1 MNTRRKPKKINLKK
15 IKTEMKKIAFKFN
28 KWCLE
33 VLVAFTGV
41 IASSAEAN
49 AVTFN
54 FSYAQGTTLEQMV
67 GFEMAGGIWS
77 SHLSDNAS
85 VNLHIEMTNNLP
97 TNVIGGALPGIAA
110 NETYTNWRNRLQ
122 ADRKSA
128 DDNSIFN
135 NLQDETDKFTA
146 YIDGYKVDN
155 NQELN
160 LTRANAK
167 ALGILNGDN
176 NALDGY
182 MLMSNLSNLPVSWN
196 YDFLN
201 STVPN
206 NKLDFLSVGVHEIGH
221 ILGFV
226 SGIDRPGWLTQKTEY
241 NQSNIDDFYSSLNG
255 TLDNV
260 TPLDMFRYSQE
271 SIAAGGLSEHW
282 LDLSIGGNPYFSV
295 DGGQTPLAYFATG
308 ENTSLGGD
316 GEQASHW
323 KQQSNVLGIMNPL
336 LNVGQRRSVTTIDR
350 RAMDAI
356 GWDLGQGNVNFATL
370 NSQAKQRLAQRIGKT
385 VAWLDANSIEAAQ
398 LLSQN
403 RDQDVATMIDQSQI
417 YEWGLGICIPGL
429 PGCWRQEGFWQNYSW
444 QTLDTQGEVAKTP
457 EPSSFIG
464 LLGLVGL
471 GFISRKKVKSSL
483 TNNANL

>member
-1 MNTRRKPKKINLKK
+1 MKNISFNINSLYLKV
-15 IKTEMKKIAFKFN
+15 I
-28 KWCLE
+28 L
-33 VLVAFTGV
+33 AFTGV
-41 IASSAEAN
+41 IASSASAN
-49 AVTFN
+49 ALTFN
-54 FSYAQGTTLEQMV
+54 FNYAQGTTLEQMV

-85 VNLHIEMTNNLP
+85 VNIYVEMTNDLP

-110 NETYTNWRNRLQ
+110 NQTYTNWRNNLQ
-122 ADRKSA
+122 ADITSA
-128 DDNSIFN
+128 DDTSIFN
-135 NLQDETDKFTA
+135 NLQDEVDKFTA
-146 YIDGYKVDN
+146 YIDGFKVDN
-155 NQELN
+155 NEELN
-160 LTRANAK
+160 MTRANAK
-167 ALGILNGDN
+167 ALGMLNGNN

-182 MLMSNLSNLPVSWN
+182 ILMSNLSSLPVSWN

-201 STVPN
+201 NTVPN
-206 NKLDFLSVGVHEIGH
+206 NKLDFLSVGVHEVGH

-226 SGIDRPGWLTQKTEY
+226 SGIDRPGWLSQKTQY
-241 NQSNIDDFYSSLNG
+241 NQNNIDDFYSSLTG
-255 TLDNV
+255 TLNNV
-260 TPLDMFRYSQE
+260 TPLDMFRYSQQ
-271 SIAAGGLSEHW
+271 SVAAGGVSENW

-295 DGGQTPLAYFATG
+295 DGGQTSLAYFATG

-323 KQQSNVLGIMNPL
+323 KQESNVLGIMDPL
-336 LNVGQRRSVTTIDR
+336 LNVGQRRSITTIDR

-356 GWDLGQGNVNFATL
+356 GWDLGQGNINYTTL
-370 NSQAKQRLAQRIGKT
+370 HGQAKERLAQRIGKT
-385 VAWLDANSIEAAQ
+385 VAWLDANPIAAAQ

-417 YEWGLGICIPGL
+417 YEWGPVTCIRGT

-444 QTLDTQGEVAKTP
+444 QTLNTQGKATKTP

-471 GFISRKKVKSSL
+471 GLVSRKKLSRPKPSNNINSS
-483 TNNANL
+483 N